1 LVNFPP
7 ITKILDSNVAENQR
21 LREEVIIWQQ
31 NLENSQGSLFE
42 AENINATIPGL
53 NDRIRQ
59 LEYNTRSNSELISEL
74 TNSLDHAE
82 SRASIIPELE
92 NKHKKLTGEYHAS
105 QTMISELQTL
115 IVETE
120 DKLTE
125 AQ

>member
-1 LVNFPP
+1 M
-7 ITKILDSNVAENQR
+7 
-21 LREEVIIWQQ
+21 
-31 NLENSQGSLFE
+31 FE
-42 AENINATIPGL
+42 AENLNAKIPGL

-59 LEYNTRSNSELISEL
+59 LEYNTRSNSELIGEL
-74 TNSLDHAE
+74 TKSLDNAE

-92 NKHKKLTGEYHAS
+92 NKQKTLTGEYHAC

-120 DKLTE
+120 NKLTE